1 MLYKIA
7 VTQIVCVCV
16 NRVNSLLLSY
26 YPYIGYK
33 QNCFHC
39 CTQFQTNFLLQT
51 EWNMQHSQ
59 SMHCKTLT
67 QSPRLAIPRCMYCW
81 SREGQDWTR
90 STNQGGTLVERS
102 QGQLCSH
109 ETWWSPSNSVHSL
122 CVCMCMC
129 VHSACM
135 HFHMCMH
142 ACRERRR
149 GACVQQFHTIQG
161 GGTMGV
167 TRTIPTHPPP
177 PPRNPPPP

>member
-1 MLYKIA
+1 MSLNHALQDCCHTNNLCLCELSKFAIAFILSIYRLQTELFPLLY
-7 VTQIVCVCV
+7 
-16 NRVNSLLLSY
+16 S
-26 YPYIGYK
+26 
-33 QNCFHC
+33 H
-39 CTQFQTNFLLQT
+39 FLLAT

-142 ACRERRR
+142 
-149 GACVQQFHTIQG
+149 VQKEG
-161 GGTMGV
+161 GVHVCSSFTPSRAAEPWGLQEL
-167 TRTIPTHPPP
+167 
-177 PPRNPPPP
+177 